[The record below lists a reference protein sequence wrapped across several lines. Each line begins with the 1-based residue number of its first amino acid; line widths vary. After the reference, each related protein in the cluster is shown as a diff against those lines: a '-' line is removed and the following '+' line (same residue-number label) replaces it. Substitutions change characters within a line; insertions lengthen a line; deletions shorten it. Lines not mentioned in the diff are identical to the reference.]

1 VNGRVAG
8 GGGVVPGLTASCR
21 DFTPRRRN
29 CAVLKLLVLDSQIF
43 DYRPDPDSLFV
54 EHFTVGDAFDNTMEP
69 S

>member
-1 VNGRVAG
+1 
-8 GGGVVPGLTASCR
+8 
-21 DFTPRRRN
+21 
-29 CAVLKLLVLDSQIF
+29 VLNLLVLDSQIF